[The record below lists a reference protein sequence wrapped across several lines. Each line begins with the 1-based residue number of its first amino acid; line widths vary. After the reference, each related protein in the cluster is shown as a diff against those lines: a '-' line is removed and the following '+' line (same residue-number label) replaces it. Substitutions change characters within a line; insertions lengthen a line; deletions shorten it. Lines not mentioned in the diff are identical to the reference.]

1 MSKQGIFAA
10 FLMLAVGLGLGYY
23 LSSNVRG
30 DAGGDHSSASAGS
43 QDKEREILFY
53 RNPMNPDV
61 TSPVPAKDSMGM
73 DYVPVYAD
81 GGTSAGEVVGT
92 VNIDSTVVQN
102 IGVRTANAELGSLS
116 RTIRAVGKID
126 FDEERMARIH
136 PKVEGWIEELY
147 VNKTGEDVSGSS
159 ILLSIYAPVLVST
172 QQEYLLALD
181 NLEAL
186 QTSNFPDIK
195 HGAEELL
202 RGAAER
208 LVLLDVPAHQI
219 RELRESR
226 QIKKTIHIHSPIK
239 GTVIEIGAR
248 EGQYVTPGSQLYMI
262 SDLSKVWVYADI
274 YEYEIPWV
282 KVGDK
287 VEMTLAGVP
296 GKVFAG
302 RLSYIYPY
310 AEAKTRSIKVRLE
323 FDNPDRSLRPDMF
336 AEVSIHA
343 EERDESI
350 IIPAEAVVRSGV
362 RNQVF
367 VVRSEGKFE
376 PREVELGLESGGK
389 VIVLSGVEAGETVV
403 TSAQFLIDSES
414 KLREATSKMQDAAS
428 HEGHDMQDES
438 EVQKLFLA

>member
-1 MSKQGIFAA
+1 
-10 FLMLAVGLGLGYY
+10 
-23 LSSNVRG
+23 
-30 DAGGDHSSASAGS
+30 
-43 QDKEREILFY
+43 
-53 RNPMNPDV
+53 
-61 TSPVPAKDSMGM
+61 M

-438 EVQKLFLA
+438 EVQK

>member
-1 MSKQGIFAA
+1 
-10 FLMLAVGLGLGYY
+10 MLATGLAGGYF
-23 LSSNVRG
+23 LSSMMAK
-30 DAGGDHSSASAGS
+30 DQGGSRHSSASAGAG
-43 QDKEREILFY
+43 DEAGEREVLFY
-53 RNPMNPDV
+53 RNPMNPEV

-81 GGTSAGEVVGT
+81 RGGSASDVVGT
-92 VNIDSTVVQN
+92 VRIDSTVVQN
-102 IGVRTANAELGSLS
+102 IGVRTAKAELGNLS

-126 FDEERMARIH
+126 FDEERMARVH
-136 PKVEGWIEELY
+136 PKVEGWIEKLFA
-147 VNKTGEDVSGSS
+147 NKTGEYVKDST
-159 ILLSIYAPVLVST
+159 ILLSIYAPILVST

-186 QTSNFPDIK
+186 QVSNFPDIK

-208 LVLLDVPAHQI
+208 LRLLDVPAHQI
-219 RELRESR
+219 RELRETR
-226 QIKKTIHIHSPIK
+226 QIKKTIHIHSPIA
-239 GTVIEIGAR
+239 GTVIDIGAR
-248 EGQYVTPGSQLYMI
+248 EGQYVTPGSELYMI

-282 KVGDK
+282 KVGDR
-287 VEMTLAGVP
+287 VEMTLASVP
-296 GKVFAG
+296 GKTFEG
-302 RLSYIYPY
+302 RLRYIYPY

-323 FDNPDRSLRPDMF
+323 FDNPERSLRPDSF

-343 EERDESI
+343 EERAESV

-367 VVRSEGKFE
+367 VVRGAGKFE
-376 PREVELGLESGGK
+376 PREVVLGLESSGK

-414 KLREATSKMQDAAS
+414 KLREATSKMLDAAKYQD
-428 HEGHDMQDES
+428 HGKQDES
-438 EVQKLFLA
+438 EVQQ